1 MPSPRTAG
9 VIRQEFLVHIAAK
22 IQDPQRV
29 TRALK
34 RFWRFQA
41 ELGQRWNR
49 PDLENLHRF
58 VEVQKSQ
65 SSAVYALR
73 CWLKFL
79 FRQGLLLKPLHEE
92 LLARNHR
99 PRRKLVL
106 NIEQMSQLL
115 ELPDLETLEGIRD
128 RAALE
133 LAYGLGMR
141 SGELVNLNLGDVDFG
156 SGTIHIDCGKN
167 GWARM
172 LPLNRWAAHFL
183 RLYLEKV
190 RPEWVGP
197 KSGVALW
204 ISPRDHKRMHRYA
217 ISRRLLEFYHTRE
230 LFGESIGLHHLRHA
244 CATHLLLGGADLP
257 SVQAILGHLKLN
269 STQVYTQITPTHLVK
284 IHDRFHPRGLK
295 I

>member
-34 RFWRFQA
+34 RFWRFQT

-58 VEVQKSQ
+58 VEAQKSQ

-92 LLARNHR
+92 LLVRNHR

-106 NIEQMSQLL
+106 SIEQMSQLL

-204 ISPRDHKRMHRYA
+204 ISPRDHSECTATPSAAACWSSITPASSSANRLA
-217 ISRRLLEFYHTRE
+217 CTICATPAPPICCSAAPTCPASRRFW
-230 LFGESIGLHHLRHA
+230 
-244 CATHLLLGGADLP
+244 AT
-257 SVQAILGHLKLN
+257 
-269 STQVYTQITPTHLVK
+269 
-284 IHDRFHPRGLK
+284 
-295 I
+295 